1 MDGIHDMGGMHGFGP
16 VPTAE
21 ETSFHHEWERTVF
34 GIDRVLK
41 AMGIYNIDEKRHAI
55 ERLDPQ
61 TYVSSSYFER
71 WLYALETLLRENT
84 TFEVDTTTPPA
95 EPEPPDPHVQEEILT
110 KVRES
115 LYSPSRFDQSPKSPQ
130 FKEGESVRVLNHAPS
145 GHTRCPRYVRR
156 AIGTIH
162 NHHGTFT
169 YPDDN
174 AHGKS
179 TAQPLYSVA
188 FDANDLWE
196 NTDSSTH
203 TIYIDLWE
211 SYLETP

>member
-16 VPTAE
+16 VPTTE
-21 ETSFHHEWERTVF
+21 DTSFHHEWERTVF

-61 TYVSSSYFER
+61 TYVTSGYFER
-71 WLYALETLLRENT
+71 WLYALETLLQENT
-84 TFEVDTTTPPA
+84 DVTIEETNPTT
-95 EPEPPDPHVQEEILT
+95 ESPDFDSQTEEEILSN
-110 KVRES
+110 VRDS
-115 LYSPSRFDQSPKSPQ
+115 LYSTSRFDHPPKPP
-130 FKEGESVRVLNHAPS
+130 KYHEGETVKVANHAPS
-145 GHTRCPRYVRR
+145 GHTRCPRYIRR
-156 AIGTIH
+156 ATGTISDH
-162 NHHGTFT
+162 RGTFT

-188 FDANDLWE
+188 FDANQLWE
-196 NTDSSTH
+196 HTNQQTH
-203 TIYIDLWE
+203 TIYLDLWE
-211 SYLETP
+211 PYLEYP

>member
-21 ETSFHHEWERTVF
+21 DTSFHHEWERTVF

-41 AMGIYNIDEKRHAI
+41 AMGVYNIDEKRHAI

-71 WLYALETLLRENT
+71 WLYALETLLSENT
-84 TFEVDTTTPPA
+84 TFEVETTTPQP
-95 EPEPPDPHVQEEILT
+95 EPEPPDPHVHEEILT
-110 KVRES
+110 KVRKS
-115 LYSPSRFDQSPKSPQ
+115 LYSPSRFDQPTQSPQ
-130 FKEGESVRVLNHAPS
+130 FKEGESVRVANHAPS

-162 NHHGTFT
+162 SHHGTFT
-169 YPDDN
+169 LPDDN
-174 AHGKS
+174 AHGES

-188 FDANDLWE
+188 FDANELWE
-196 NTDSSTH
+196 NTNSPTH
-203 TIYIDLWE
+203 TIHIDLWE